1 MKFKRVFRGYDI
13 DEVERYI
20 SETADNEKK
29 IRLAQRERIDELS
42 DENYALRQ
50 ELNRYKADEQA
61 ISESL
66 VASRNFAQEVQL
78 NAEEYADKVLVQ
90 AKKFYATWQAYSQ
103 TLVSTLT
110 PEELK
115 SFNDLQKRLEK
126 VINGYRKERETESD
140 DNVASVPNSGA
151 AATVSKEQSAESL
164 EPERESGGNTAED
177 GSKQRSMHNPI
188 AKVENAAEAVID
200 LRELTR
206 TEQTL
211 EELCADL
218 GLIGKG

>member
-61 ISESL
+61 ISETL

>member
-164 EPERESGGNTAED
+164 EPERESDGNTAED

>member
-140 DNVASVPNSGA
+140 DNVASVSNSGA

>member
-140 DNVASVPNSGA
+140 DNVASVSNSGA
-151 AATVSKEQSAESL
+151 AATVSKEQAAESL